1 MPVVGMPSIW
11 PESSKDTSTVA
22 GSTEVTLRTSLLPFV
37 SPSCS
42 PSMRSLS
49 CFWIW
54 GCGPGEGEILR
65 LRGQGRLPPRGG
77 KPIRRFWP
85 VGLERRCE
93 WARRSAGEDGAAVDV
108 EDFAGD
114 EAGQRRAEEEDG
126 AGDLL
131 HVGGG
136 GGGGVV
142 RRGGGP
148 GGGGGGV
155 GGGGGGGGGKGGGFF
170 WGGPRGGGGGVA

>member
-85 VGLERRCE
+85 VGLDRRCE

-131 HVGGG
+131 HVGGALQRDGGVGAGRDDGIVEDGGGHFGVGPAGGDAVGVDG
-136 GGGGVV
+136 GGGEL
-142 RRGGGP
+142 GGE
-148 GGGGGGV
+148 
-155 GGGGGGGGGKGGGFF
+155 
-170 WGGPRGGGGGVA
+170 